1 MTPTADSE
9 EDFRIFQVLCSPGG
23 EMSDQAD
30 MNTTLRSELAA
41 LQYKRDSLLLQL
53 QEAKSQ
59 VRKKEERCAQLE
71 GETEQIKE
79 QAARQNVVI
88 ASLRKRIQELEEKER
103 LMTAG
108 QARTDMTM
116 STLQRENRYHEE
128 KAADLERKVSKLE
141 LELNAEEQEKALAQ
155 KALGDLMRQLETALG
170 AEATA
175 AGKAHHLVQETGRL
189 RSRVEA
195 AEARA
200 RDTEEELLECRAAL
214 GRATAERDSLHTQA
228 ATHLAEIDR
237 IRQEKEKLEL
247 QCRLYERE
255 LSELRDKLTGLSRSL
270 HVTTGDM
277 QIQESTIR
285 ALREELKDKE
295 ERSLRLDTELR
306 HLLESLAILLSSP
319 VRFVESN
326 ELSIKERIR
335 DLLSD
340 AKDKSMQVDSLHEKI
355 GSLRDQVG
363 RLTEQRGDDMRRLKE
378 VEEDKMHLEGKL
390 QKTEV
395 ELSACQAAKEGLRR
409 DKAIFVTFLERLAR
423 ALNMEEISREVGV
436 DLHTESMLLRAE
448 QLAKLESDKL
458 ADKSAVVYQLQ
469 RRVRN
474 LRDQLQRRDLHLDLL
489 RKKLTLQ
496 EDNCRT
502 KGLLQAERDEANLRV
517 KKLSKQVDRLQLQ
530 LNEARALTRD
540 LKLQLTENNDFK
552 MTALERG
559 RKIDELQKRLAES
572 EMLRTRCSR
581 KMTLLKDQV
590 RVTGESAEEM
600 RAMGEGVAQ
609 ALRDE
614 VESLRNSLVEANRT
628 KSTLNSL
635 RNTLCTTV
643 GLPVSCPDYELISR
657 VTKMSDANREFTK
670 VSRRYDTLPA
680 VSPRFIPPD
689 DPVLLDTPP
698 LEEIDSDIN
707 SIYNKRPSRNLLT

>member
-1 MTPTADSE
+1 M
-9 EDFRIFQVLCSPGG
+9 
-23 EMSDQAD
+23 
-30 MNTTLRSELAA
+30 
-41 LQYKRDSLLLQL
+41 
-53 QEAKSQ
+53 
-59 VRKKEERCAQLE
+59 
-71 GETEQIKE
+71 
-79 QAARQNVVI
+79 
-88 ASLRKRIQELEEKER
+88 
-103 LMTAG
+103 MTAG

-155 KALGDLMRQLETALG
+155 KALGDLMRQLESALG

-195 AEARA
+195 AEVRA
-200 RDTEEELLECRAAL
+200 RGAEEELLECRAAL

-228 ATHLAEIDR
+228 ASHLAEIDR

-255 LSELRDKLTGLSRSL
+255 LSELRDKLTGFSRSL

-277 QIQESTIR
+277 QIQEATIR
-285 ALREELKDKE
+285 ALKEELKDKE
-295 ERSLRLDTELR
+295 EKSLRLDTELR

-458 ADKSAVVYQLQ
+458 ADKV
-469 RRVRN
+469 RR
-474 LRDQLQRRDLHLDLL
+474 
-489 RKKLTLQ
+489 
-496 EDNCRT
+496 
-502 KGLLQAERDEANLRV
+502 G
-517 KKLSKQVDRLQLQ
+517 
-530 LNEARALTRD
+530 
-540 LKLQLTENNDFK
+540 
-552 MTALERG
+552 
-559 RKIDELQKRLAES
+559 
-572 EMLRTRCSR
+572 
-581 KMTLLKDQV
+581 
-590 RVTGESAEEM
+590 
-600 RAMGEGVAQ
+600 
-609 ALRDE
+609 
-614 VESLRNSLVEANRT
+614 
-628 KSTLNSL
+628 
-635 RNTLCTTV
+635 
-643 GLPVSCPDYELISR
+643 ISY
-657 VTKMSDANREFTK
+657 F
-670 VSRRYDTLPA
+670 
-680 VSPRFIPPD
+680 
-689 DPVLLDTPP
+689 
-698 LEEIDSDIN
+698 
-707 SIYNKRPSRNLLT
+707 

>member
-1 MTPTADSE
+1 M
-9 EDFRIFQVLCSPGG
+9 
-23 EMSDQAD
+23 
-30 MNTTLRSELAA
+30 
-41 LQYKRDSLLLQL
+41 
-53 QEAKSQ
+53 
-59 VRKKEERCAQLE
+59 
-71 GETEQIKE
+71 
-79 QAARQNVVI
+79 
-88 ASLRKRIQELEEKER
+88 
-103 LMTAG
+103 MTAG

-155 KALGDLMRQLETALG
+155 KALGDLMRQLESALG

-195 AEARA
+195 AEVRA
-200 RDTEEELLECRAAL
+200 RGAEEELLECRAAL

-228 ATHLAEIDR
+228 ASHLAEIDR

-255 LSELRDKLTGLSRSL
+255 LSELRDKLTGFSRSL

-277 QIQESTIR
+277 QIQEATIR
-285 ALREELKDKE
+285 ALKEELKDKE
-295 ERSLRLDTELR
+295 EKSLRLDTELR

-540 LKLQLTENNDFK
+540 LKLQLTENNDYK

-581 KMTLLKDQV
+581 KMNVLKDQV

-614 VESLRNSLVEANRT
+614 VESLRNSLAEASRA
-628 KSTLNSL
+628 KSALNSL
-635 RNTLCTTV
+635 RNALCTAI

-698 LEEIDSDIN
+698 LDEIDSDIN
-707 SIYNKRPSRNLLT
+707 SVYNKRPSRNLLT